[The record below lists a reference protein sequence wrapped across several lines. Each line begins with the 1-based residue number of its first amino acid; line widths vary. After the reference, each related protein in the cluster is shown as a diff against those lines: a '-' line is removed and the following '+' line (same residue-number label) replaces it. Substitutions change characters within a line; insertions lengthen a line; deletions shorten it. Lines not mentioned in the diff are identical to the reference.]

1 MTMKLMIETAK
12 RTHDVR
18 FVSSIFAD
26 VVHIHMDDDRPI
38 SEIAAEFEA
47 IDRFE
52 MFSSINTDARVAYE
66 ADSKVTGVERYADG
80 SVRIKLEKDGGAE

>member
-1 MTMKLMIETAK
+1 MY
-12 RTHDVR
+12 DVR
-18 FVSSIFAD
+18 FLSAPINGVIF
-26 VVHIHMDDDRPI
+26 IHMDDDRPI

-66 ADSKVTGVERYADG
+66 GYSKVMGVERYADG
-80 SVRIKLEKDGGAE
+80 SVRIKLEKNGGAE